1 MSTSVP
7 PVRVGFLG
15 AGFISRFHSDML
27 RGCDEPHE
35 RAGVFDPDG
44 ARAEAFVAEHG
55 GHVATSVDE
64 VIESSDAVYVCTWTS
79 EHPNLV
85 ARVCDAGK
93 AVFVEKP
100 LGVDL
105 GAAREVATTLD
116 RSGVVHQVGLV
127 LRYSPAFALLE
138 SVLAETDRNG
148 RVMAAVFRDDQYL
161 PTGGQ
166 YGSTWRADVD
176 KAGAGVLLEHSIHDA
191 DLLDRLVGP
200 ITSVSGRSRSFHDI
214 DGIEDLVV
222 AGFDLPDGGIASLTT
237 VWHDVMDRPSLRY
250 LEIHCERAHFVA
262 EGDWFGP
269 VRWTREGESVEL
281 AGEDLLAACAER
293 GIDPGHPDGAF
304 VRAVADGAP
313 GHPDAATALRAHEIV
328 DAVYDSCDRDGATV
342 VVPRP

>member
-1 MSTSVP
+1 MPASPP

-15 AGFISRFHSDML
+15 AGFISTFHSNML
-27 RGCDEPHE
+27 RMCDEPHE
-35 RAGVFDPDG
+35 RAGVFDPDSG
-44 ARAEAFVAEHG
+44 RAEAFVAEHG
-55 GHVATSVDE
+55 GHVAASVDE
-64 VIESSDAVYVCTWTS
+64 VIASSDAVYVCTWTS
-79 EHPNLV
+79 EHPELV

-105 GAAREVATTLD
+105 AAAREVAATLD

-127 LRYSPAFALLE
+127 LRYSPAFTLLE
-138 SVLAETDRNG
+138 SLLTETDRNG
-148 RVMAAVFRDDQYL
+148 RVMAVVFRDDQYL

-166 YGSTWRADVD
+166 YRSTWRADVD

-200 ITSVSGRSRSFHDI
+200 ITSVSGRSRSFHEI

-222 AGFDLPDGGIASLTT
+222 AGFDLPDGGVASLTT

-250 LEIHCERAHFVA
+250 LEVICERAHIVA

-269 VRWTREGESVEL
+269 LRWTRDGEQVEVE
-281 AGEDLLAACAER
+281 GEDLLTACAER
-293 GIDPGHPDGAF
+293 GLATDNPDGAF
-304 VRAVADGAP
+304 VRAVATSTP

-328 DAVYDSCDRDGATV
+328 DAVYASCERDGAPIGL
-342 VVPRP
+342 PRS